1 MCAIASA
8 RDDAGEHFQLIR
20 AQSAH
25 STQAGRKPTYKP
37 HAPDMIQRAA
47 LAMSQTLLRA
57 RAAPSRITGSTRAYS
72 SYHPRTRSIQIGLV
86 RPPPPQ
92 PTPSATEAAEPVQ
105 RFYPSRRIDH
115 SSPPASHLRSIST
128 GRPRP
133 YNPVRRAITILQF
146 MTIPFIPFVFWLK
159 DREEKLKEMG
169 LSKPGGKLVSEG
181 GTEKDHEF
189 RGHASRISRGVR

>member
-1 MCAIASA
+1 MKPCACVRPPPTRSHVTTSKRPSRRAKTYTSGAEELALVCAIASA

-72 SYHPRTRSIQIGLV
+72 SYHPRTRSIRIGLV
-86 RPPPPQ
+86 AAHRPSLTVGQ
-92 PTPSATEAAEPVQ
+92 PTPSATEGNGSQQAAEPVQ

-115 SSPPASHLRSIST
+115 SSPPPHIRLQPASHLRSIST

-133 YNPVRRAITILQF
+133 YN
-146 MTIPFIPFVFWLK
+146 
-159 DREEKLKEMG
+159 
-169 LSKPGGKLVSEG
+169 
-181 GTEKDHEF
+181 
-189 RGHASRISRGVR
+189 